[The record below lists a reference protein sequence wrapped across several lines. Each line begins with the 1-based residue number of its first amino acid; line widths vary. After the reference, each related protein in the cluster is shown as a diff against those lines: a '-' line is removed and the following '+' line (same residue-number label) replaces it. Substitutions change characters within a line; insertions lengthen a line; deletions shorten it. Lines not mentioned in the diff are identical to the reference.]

1 MIIKLLVEAGNMKP
15 TPAISQ
21 KLGPL
26 GINMGKLI
34 GEVNKATSKYAGLK
48 VPVEVDIDI
57 ATKEFKVN
65 VLTPSVG
72 ELLKKEIGIT
82 KGSMMAGSIYSG
94 NISIEQVINIAKIK
108 MKDMK
113 VDDLKSAVKCVL
125 GSCLS
130 SGILVDSKNAKEI
143 LEEINN
149 GVYDELIKKAETQ
162 ELKPSNE
169 KILKLKKDFEKISL
183 EQEKIIKELLK
194 AKETQ
199 AQTTQAET
207 EKK

>member
-34 GEVNKATSKYAGLK
+34 GEVNKATSKYVGLK

-57 ATKEFKVN
+57 TTKDFKVK
-65 VLTPSVG
+65 VLTPPTT
-72 ELLKKEIGIT
+72 ELLKKELGIT
-82 KGSMMAGSIYSG
+82 KASMMPKSIYVG
-94 NISIEQVINIAKIK
+94 NISIEQVINIARIK
-108 MKDMK
+108 KEDIK
-113 VDDLKSAVKCVL
+113 VDNFKSIIKTVL

-130 SGILVDSKNAKEI
+130 SGILVESKNAKEI
-143 LEEINN
+143 IKEVDKGI
-149 GVYDELIKKAETQ
+149 YDEIIKKGEKE

-169 KILKLKKDFEKISL
+169 KIMKLKQDFEKVSQS
-183 EQEKIIKELLK
+183 QEKLLKELLK
-194 AKETQ
+194 AKEEKA
-199 AQTTQAET
+199 AQTAST
-207 EKK
+207 EKQ